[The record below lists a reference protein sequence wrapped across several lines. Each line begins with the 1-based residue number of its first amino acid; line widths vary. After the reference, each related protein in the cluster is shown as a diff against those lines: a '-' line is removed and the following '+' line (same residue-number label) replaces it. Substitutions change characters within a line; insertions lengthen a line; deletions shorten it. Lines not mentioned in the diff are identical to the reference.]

1 MAESGWTTGTGAVA
15 TGAKGRGVR
24 RPRTETDEG
33 VSTVFA
39 CLAVGLLMAVTV
51 IAVRLGGAMLSR
63 QQAETAADLGALAG
77 AGRILLGPV
86 AACTVA
92 GGVVVANRAV
102 MTSCTASGLDLSIE
116 VQVGLAWGGTAFA
129 HARAGPITTV

>member
-1 MAESGWTTGTGAVA
+1 M
-15 TGAKGRGVR
+15 
-24 RPRTETDEG
+24 
-33 VSTVFA
+33 FA

-63 QQAETAADLGALAG
+63 QQAETAANLGALAG

-86 AACTVA
+86 VACTVA
-92 GGVVVANRAV
+92 GRVVVANRAV
-102 MTSCTASGLDLSIE
+102 MTSCTASGLDLLIE

-129 HARAGPITTV
+129 HARAGPITTL